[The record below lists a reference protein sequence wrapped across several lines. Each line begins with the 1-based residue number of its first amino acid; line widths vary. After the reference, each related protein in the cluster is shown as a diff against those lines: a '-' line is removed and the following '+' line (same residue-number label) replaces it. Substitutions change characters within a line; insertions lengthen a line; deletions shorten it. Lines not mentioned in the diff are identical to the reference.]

1 MNFDNDDGP
10 IETELLEAARAWREP
25 PDTPRDR
32 MWHEVQRRRLARRQG
47 RPWLRLLSIPIG
59 IAALLALGIALGRW
73 SATHQARPAGP
84 PVAAIPTTDNPTIM
98 TATTE
103 HLSRSET
110 FLTEFRAASRN
121 GADPARFVG
130 TSRDLLV
137 QTRLLLDAPSLKD
150 RRMRGLLE
158 DLEVILVQI
167 AQLQG
172 ERRPGDVDLITDG
185 LNQRGVLPRLRT
197 AIPAGAGAPARLTG
211 ES

>member
-1 MNFDNDDGP
+1 MNFDDDDSP
-10 IETELLEAARAWREP
+10 LEPELIDAARAWRHP

-32 MWHEVQRRRLARRQG
+32 IWHEVQRRRQVRRQG

-59 IAALLALGIALGRW
+59 IAALLALGVALGRW
-73 SATHQARPAGP
+73 SATHQAQPAGAP
-84 PVAAIPTTDNPTIM
+84 LAAIPTSDNAAIM

-110 FLTEFRAASRN
+110 FLTEFRAASRH

>member
-1 MNFDNDDGP
+1 MNFDDDDSP
-10 IETELLEAARAWREP
+10 IEPELLEAARSWREP

-32 MWHEVQRRRLARRQG
+32 MWHAVQRRRMARRRG
-47 RPWLRLLSIPIG
+47 RRWIPLLVLPAG

-73 SATHQARPAGP
+73 SAIRQAEPAGP
-84 PVAAIPTTDNPTIM
+84 AVVSVPATDNPTILA
-98 TATTE
+98 ATTE

-110 FLTEFRAASRN
+110 FLTEFRAASRR
-121 GADPARFVG
+121 GADPGRFVG
-130 TSRDLLV
+130 SSRDLLV

-172 ERRPGDVDLITDG
+172 ERRPGDLDLITEG

-197 AIPAGAGAPARLTG
+197 AIPAGAGAPARLAG